1 MRLQRPSPSAMTPAG
16 IADGV
21 QVGLRAAQGVAGGE
35 CAGQVDVALG
45 GHWGPPVRWGVRG
58 CGRNGYDAGRCAH
71 CLLEVK
77 VRKGEELSRYQV
89 GDRDTLAAIRNRSR
103 VAALKLRVFIVQPG
117 LSRSQ
122 ATREQLS
129 LLSVT
134 ENFLLETYD
143 VPFGVIG
150 SA

>member
-1 MRLQRPSPSAMTPAG
+1 MTPAG

-71 CLLEVK
+71 CLLEVTGSLHITSW
-77 VRKGEELSRYQV
+77 RRP
-89 GDRDTLAAIRNRSR
+89 I
-103 VAALKLRVFIVQPG
+103 LKNGFPQK
-117 LSRSQ
+117 
-122 ATREQLS
+122 
-129 LLSVT
+129 
-134 ENFLLETYD
+134 Y
-143 VPFGVIG
+143 
-150 SA
+150 